1 MAGLI
6 CVSCIEPDL
15 AACRAAL
22 VGLDFAELRLDALAV
37 EPAQLAALFAG
48 HPRLVATCR
57 PGRGRTAEQRAELLR
72 AAAAA
77 GAAYL
82 DVDLDDPPAL
92 RMAAAVAARRC
103 GCELIVS
110 HHDFQATPDAARLRQ
125 LRQACFAAGAGL
137 AKIACTPAGPR
148 DNARLLGLLDSA
160 RPTVVVGMGP
170 AGRPTRLLAPLL
182 GAPFTYAS
190 LRPESPAAP
199 GQIDHLRLRRW
210 LDAMAAPGGLA

>member
-6 CVSCIEPDL
+6 CVSLVEPDL
-15 AACRAAL
+15 AACREAL
-22 VGLDFAELRLDALAV
+22 AGLDFAELRLDALAA
-37 EPAQLAALFAG
+37 EPAQLAGLMAG
-48 HPRLVATCR
+48 HPRLVVTCR
-57 PGRGRTAEQRAELLR
+57 PGRGRTDDQRADLLR

-92 RMAAAVAARRC
+92 RTAAAAAARRC

-160 RPTVVVGMGP
+160 RPTLVVGMGRV
-170 AGRPTRLLAPLL
+170 GRPTRLLAPLL

-190 LRPESPAAP
+190 RHPERPAAP
-199 GQIDHLRLRRW
+199 GQIDHVRLRRW
-210 LDAMAAPGGLA
+210 LDDIAALEGLA